1 MRFSLSLF
9 LPILDSDCPT
19 ADFPG
24 NTIDQQMYNKN
35 VICQIEQQCW
45 IEQQQTEESERKA
58 VSRAVQCIQFPN
70 STLNV
75 CRAAVVGNLQIE
87 KCFQRFKNQ
96 LKLTDW
102 LTEDEQ
108 LNSKTQKRKGACV
121 LGWEETRVV
130 KEEAAIL
137 RNQMECNVCLSVRHH
152 DHQIGL
158 WVIQLTTVP
167 AITLSLP

>member
-45 IEQQQTEESERKA
+45 IEQQQTEESDRKA
-58 VSRAVQCIQFPN
+58 VSRPVQCIQFPN

-108 LNSKTQKRKGACV
+108 LNSKTQKKKRCMCVRVRGNKGREGGGGKVGIKWSA
-121 LGWEETRVV
+121 
-130 KEEAAIL
+130 
-137 RNQMECNVCLSVRHH
+137 MFVCLCA
-152 DHQIGL
+152 
-158 WVIQLTTVP
+158 TTTTKL
-167 AITLSLP
+167 ASEWFN